1 MIQNLVQESIKEYFE
16 PYVDHTLRNP
26 VLFGDFRNAL
36 THNTDQRYYEDL
48 LDFEAVFFLF
58 QEVNKYTNSNFFTP
72 LQIELKCSQ
81 AVYPNQLQ
89 LFNIGIQ

>member
-1 MIQNLVQESIKEYFE
+1 MIQNLVRESIKEYFE
-16 PYVDHTLRNP
+16 LYVDHTLRNP

-58 QEVNKYTNSNFFTP
+58 QEV
-72 LQIELKCSQ
+72 I
-81 AVYPNQLQ
+81 
-89 LFNIGIQ
+89 

>member
-1 MIQNLVQESIKEYFE
+1 MIQNLVRESIKEYFE

-58 QEVNKYTNSNFFTP
+58 QEVDFLVFILVNSICEKIQQNM
-72 LQIELKCSQ
+72 EKNLKILI
-81 AVYPNQLQ
+81 AD
-89 LFNIGIQ
+89 